1 MKLAARLI
9 SLYFIIFI
17 LHSPVLGGNCSH
29 EELKKLGM
37 LEGDGFDRDALFK
50 SSHGMGKVG
59 KRYGLKTTPK
69 VDKVLADLE
78 TLFGKH
84 GLGGISKD
92 CLKCFAQSLVCV
104 LMKCRGACLK
114 GPCTDDCQ
122 NCFDRNC
129 KSALLECI
137 GKTSIPNP
145 CKWKEDYLKYKFPE
159 TDEDEATK
167 KGEASGTS

>member
-17 LHSPVLGGNCSH
+17 LHSSVLGGNCSD
-29 EELKKLGM
+29 EELENLGL
-37 LEGDGFDRDALFK
+37 LEGDGSDKNTLFL

-59 KRYGLKTTPK
+59 KRFGLRPTPK
-69 VDKVLADLE
+69 VEKVLTDLK
-78 TLFGKH
+78 TLFAKL
-84 GLGGISKD
+84 GLAGVSED

-104 LMKCRGACLK
+104 LLQCRGACLK

-122 NCFDRNC
+122 NCFNRKC

-137 GKTSIPNP
+137 GKTSNPNP
-145 CKWKEDYLKYKFPE
+145 CKWKEDYLKFKFPE
-159 TDEDEATK
+159 TGEDESTK

>member
-17 LHSPVLGGNCSH
+17 LHSSVMGGNCSH
-29 EELKKLGM
+29 EELDTLGM
-37 LEGDGFDRDALFK
+37 LDGDGSDRNALFL

-59 KRYGLKTTPK
+59 KRYGLKPTPK
-69 VDKVLADLE
+69 VEKVLTDLAQ
-78 TLFGKH
+78 LFTKL
-84 GLGGISKD
+84 GLAGVGKD
-92 CLKCFAQSLVCV
+92 CLQCFAQSIMCV

-122 NCFDRNC
+122 KCFDRNC
-129 KSALLECI
+129 MSALLECI
-137 GKTSIPNP
+137 GKTSVPNP
-145 CKWKEDYLKYKFPE
+145 CDWKEDYLKFKFPE
-159 TDEDEATK
+159 TDEDESPK